1 MRTRGLAP
9 QIEAGGGRRGF
20 LASTAVQGQVF
31 RDRGRG
37 RGRGTCTGVVGVE
50 IRIVRLVHH
59 LAAHFRIISMVL
71 LLHQFEILE
80 KLRLPMILKSQWT
93 APEDQLRSPSRLLPA
108 TIGIGE

>member
-1 MRTRGLAP
+1 MVR
-9 QIEAGGGRRGF
+9 IK
-20 LASTAVQGQVF
+20 
-31 RDRGRG
+31 
-37 RGRGTCTGVVGVE
+37 

-80 KLRLPMILKSQWT
+80 KLRLPMVLKSQWT